1 MVANEYKKTNIVA
14 SIFGGRQ
21 DIKKYVFKRGM
32 TLLFLKAY
40 KMAETAPSDIKRNL
54 HIPNVSLVRL
64 SFSLGSG
71 SSQLSEDNFVPL
83 KYPLS
88 EISSQ
93 ACT

>member
-1 MVANEYKKTNIVA
+1 MQTVTNEYKKTNIVA
-14 SIFGGRQ
+14 NIFGERQ

-40 KMAETAPSDIKRNL
+40 NMSEPAPSDVKRNL
-54 HIPNVSLVRL
+54 HILNVSLVRL
-64 SFSLGSG
+64 SSSLGSG
-71 SSQLSEDNFVPL
+71 SENNFVPL